1 MGRARHHH
9 PLLEALQRAN
19 TEEDPALAREEL
31 AEALRRVDAAGGSSW
46 PDDRSPFPGLRPL
59 DTDLQRVYFGRS
71 REVANAAT
79 LLRSPGE
86 RVENAALMV
95 VGPSG
100 SGKSSFVRAG
110 LLPSLVVEPGWLT
123 VPAIVPGTQ
132 PVAMLARELAGVAR
146 DRGLHWSVGDVRSR
160 LDTEGPTAL
169 VDELLLAGPG
179 ARRTRLLL
187 VVDQYEELL
196 NHTAAAERACF
207 AALLGAALE
216 GPVQVVGTIARSSS
230 TSSSPTRIYLRFR
243 HDFLHCARWAA
254 RRCVP

>member
-1 MGRARHHH
+1 MGRAR
-9 PLLEALQRAN
+9 RASSAVGGA
-19 TEEDPALAREEL
+19 TAGQHGRGPSVGQGKL

-110 LLPSLVVEPGWLT
+110 LLPSLAVEPGWLT

-132 PVAMLARELAGVAR
+132 PVAMLARELAGWPA
-146 DRGLHWSVGDVRSR
+146 
-160 LDTEGPTAL
+160 TA
-169 VDELLLAGPG
+169 DSIG
-179 ARRTRLLL
+179 
-187 VVDQYEELL
+187 Q
-196 NHTAAAERACF
+196 
-207 AALLGAALE
+207 
-216 GPVQVVGTIARSSS
+216 
-230 TSSSPTRIYLRFR
+230 
-243 HDFLHCARWAA
+243 
-254 RRCVP
+254 